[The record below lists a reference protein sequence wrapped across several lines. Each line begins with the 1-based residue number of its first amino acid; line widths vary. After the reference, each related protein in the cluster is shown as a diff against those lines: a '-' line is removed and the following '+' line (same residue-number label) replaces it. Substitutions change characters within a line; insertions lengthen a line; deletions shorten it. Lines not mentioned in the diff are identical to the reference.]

1 LKPKKKE
8 SGRYTQ
14 VFKEYGKHLKQK
26 ADDGSHNLML
36 KTASAIPSKK
46 LSTDITRVMMEKR
59 QNTSSPNKPTAPS
72 PDSFATANEMSGFT
86 DDTLLNPHNPLGHQ
100 RDDY

>member
-1 LKPKKKE
+1 MLRN
-8 SGRYTQ
+8 SYCY
-14 VFKEYGKHLKQK
+14 VIALSLKQLFNRKK

-86 DDTLLNPHNPLGHQ
+86 DDTLLNPHNPMGHQ

>member
-1 LKPKKKE
+1 MYPL
-8 SGRYTQ
+8 RNT
-14 VFKEYGKHLKQK
+14 KHILMMTSYQLRKLEK

-72 PDSFATANEMSGFT
+72 PESFATANEMSGFT